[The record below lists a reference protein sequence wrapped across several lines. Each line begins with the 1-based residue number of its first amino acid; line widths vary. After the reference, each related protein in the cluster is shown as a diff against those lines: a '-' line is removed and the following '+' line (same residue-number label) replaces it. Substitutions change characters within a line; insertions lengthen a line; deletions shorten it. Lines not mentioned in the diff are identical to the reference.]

1 MRLLTHN
8 FLKCNEIQCSGGY
21 PLSMQ
26 LNNDAEENIKIL
38 EQEFNV
44 EFVKNVLTKVD
55 YEVLCQTAKQ
65 LGIILLPSYTSQHL
79 EDEEFLNSVH
89 HALFKVH
96 IMEATLICPKCN
108 ASFLIKDGI
117 PNMLSGNE
125 NQTS

>member
-8 FLKCNEIQCSGGY
+8 FLKCNETQCNGGY
-21 PLSMQ
+21 PLSVA
-26 LNNDAEENIKIL
+26 LNKDAEENMKIL
-38 EQEFNV
+38 EQEINV

-55 YEVLCQTAKQ
+55 YDVLYQTAKQ
-65 LGIILLPSYTSQHL
+65 LGINLLPSYTSQHL

-96 IMEATLICPKCN
+96 IMEGTLICPKCN
-108 ASFLIKDGI
+108 ASFPIKDGI

-125 NQTS
+125 NQTA